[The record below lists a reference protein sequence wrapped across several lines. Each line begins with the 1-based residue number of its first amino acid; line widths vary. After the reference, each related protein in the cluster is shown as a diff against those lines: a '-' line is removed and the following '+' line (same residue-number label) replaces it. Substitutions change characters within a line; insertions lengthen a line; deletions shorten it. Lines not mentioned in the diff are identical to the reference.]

1 MYTPGPPRVAR
12 SSKFSP
18 LMLYPPPVDQLLV
31 KTACELMLPPLYRRS
46 RSEFQPAYSLKLIMR
61 LRNHRFGW
69 SLRNCI
75 QLPMLRVSAR
85 RRNPTSLM
93 SKPGDLNPTFE
104 LKCTYSPPILLM
116 AIMAASPESD
126 VRVVS
131 RVAPFRS
138 GRWK

>member
-1 MYTPGPPRVAR
+1 MSTPGPPRVAR
-12 SSKFSP
+12 SSKFNP

-31 KTACELMLPPLYRRS
+31 KTACALMLPPLYS
-46 RSEFQPAYSLKLIMR
+46 RSPSQFQPAYSLKLIMR

-104 LKCTYSPPILLM
+104 LKCILTADL
-116 AIMAASPESD
+116 AD
-126 VRVVS
+126 RDH
-131 RVAPFRS
+131 RR
-138 GRWK
+138 